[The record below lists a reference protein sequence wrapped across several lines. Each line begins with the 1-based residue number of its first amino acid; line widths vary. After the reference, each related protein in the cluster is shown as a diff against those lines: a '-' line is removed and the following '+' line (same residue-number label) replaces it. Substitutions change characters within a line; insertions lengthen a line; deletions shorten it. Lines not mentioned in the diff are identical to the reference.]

1 MKSRMMLFIACWIVE
16 RCPEL
21 RARWWSQ
28 VPVLIERGAGPMAYE
43 ARVLLDKYHTVT
55 EISNVESFH
64 FVPSNPWA
72 AVGWRKRTDG
82 ATQRHL
88 G

>member
-1 MKSRMMLFIACWIVE
+1 
-16 RCPEL
+16 
-21 RARWWSQ
+21 
-28 VPVLIERGAGPMAYE
+28 MAYE